1 MSDLFNK
8 LVLRRKGTVLQK
20 GLLLYPRKEGEHFLA
35 PQLCQPQPWKQEQRS
50 SWAVYHGVA
59 GSVFI
64 ENEQRNL
71 HLTSSWRH
79 WKGLCVSE
87 DGL

>member
-8 LVLRRKGTVLQK
+8 LVLRRKGTVLQC
-20 GLLLYPRKEGEHFLA
+20 GLLLPPRKEGEHSLA
-35 PQLCQPQPWKQEQRS
+35 PQLCQPQPWKQEQRL
-50 SWAVYHGVA
+50 SWAVYHSIA
-59 GSVFI
+59 GSVFT

-71 HLTSSWRH
+71 HLKSSWSHCRA
-79 WKGLCVSE
+79 LCVSE